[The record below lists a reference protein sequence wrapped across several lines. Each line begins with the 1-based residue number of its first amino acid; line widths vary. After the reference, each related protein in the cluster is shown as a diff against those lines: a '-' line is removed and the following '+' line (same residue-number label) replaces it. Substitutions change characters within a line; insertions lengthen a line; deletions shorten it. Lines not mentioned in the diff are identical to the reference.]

1 MKLSKNKEI
10 FPLIFLFLISL
21 NPIFINSQNLCPYK
35 DLENLLQYYRKGI
48 NPTEKEDNDQYKWEF
63 IHCVNGYH
71 NSTYLSKN
79 SKDPYFK
86 ENSGVIIGSSIN
98 LGKLNE
104 DFINNN
110 LTNLNKDDRDKL
122 IKLIGKFG
130 KDAELIFDNITF
142 NFTENEINYINKQVY
157 DKYYIEMKKKFHLEK
172 ASIGQNKYSIELALL
187 TFFVKYY
194 EMDKYLLEANKYLN
208 AKGNNLFLLS
218 YFFLN
223 LRSDNYLQKKLWS
236 IVTLGS
242 DIFYINNNISHIGL
256 YIDSK
261 LEFSNEESFKL
272 FIRNFLQVVNIKN
285 YFYSIGNTSGL
296 IYEDPL
302 NNDNFYEFIKN
313 HIFHTN
319 DSLQENITEGI
330 SYFKEAF
337 NKQIIKENI
346 YYYQKHLVIFI
357 NDISNIKEEIITKY
371 FIDNRIQVILFSKI
385 NKKSDEI
392 SIKEKFKDEFNI
404 ITFYDYSELSAKKE
418 YAFLLRN
425 LINYNIQY
433 YTYINEAINI
443 QNVKTF
449 GKNNMQNFKINFDK
463 NILLP
468 SDDDETYYFH
478 ISLIYNNAKEI
489 ENKYKNNSN
498 LTFLLSENNPFPDI
512 INNSIVNFCFND
524 TVSSEP
530 SLSPYINY
538 LIEGKQKNYFYI
550 SIINANEIEY
560 SLIINLTSSIS
571 SIIPASNGVFYSG
584 YIIPYQEDFIATF
597 SDKCIQKNCKIDNF
611 TLFKYFSSGVH
622 FTKAQDNFSKIIDM
636 DMIGCL
642 YKNVYCTYFD
652 IEQYETKF
660 EKGPMIGYG
669 LNLSNF
675 TSVNFFNG
683 SIPLYIIN
691 KLHPFLAD
699 TIDMKKAR
707 VILEDYNLN
716 LTSEEIY
723 ALNTYYLSSIFH
735 DLENNHKKFKE
746 LNANLKLSI
755 FLRVLEQQP
764 SRDYIDSYISD
775 LANDIDKYIRN
786 LRNLERS
793 RMTSP
798 LTLDFQMMITQTK
811 NILQPKKCLLS
822 FVIGKSLIWS
832 DEFYDLVSKIVSTNY
847 RISISYYDPESNT
860 AEMLIDFNED
870 IDEIKNKI
878 LEIKNNTLQKTE
890 KVDIDIVLRQQKKLF
905 KYYDE
910 GIKKCIVIIS
920 TREDDIFYKYEFT
933 KPSIDLLEDLHNSGI
948 TIFDYSDHINFILDD
963 EDDNLGFF
971 NSTKSKYIQFVP
983 FLNFSDMNHNTITL
997 TNIINRF
1004 PIPINKIQEIYLDM
1018 ERDEEIVYEFDL
1030 KKEIDKLKEKNYF
1043 DKYNKLKFKFINSG
1057 LKIYFSN
1064 KFIFPNNYSNDFN
1077 FSANDENREVLY
1089 DLKSL
1094 DPFHHKFFMTIHS
1107 TENRIDNSVVN
1118 LDLCDDNNKCLKSD
1132 FYFKF
1137 YIAFIIVGVFVLLYG
1152 VYICC
1157 CENTFK
1163 KEGNIFEIK

>member
-1 MKLSKNKEI
+1 MKFSKNKEI
-10 FPLIFLFLISL
+10 YFSIFLFLVSL
-21 NPIFINSQNLCPYK
+21 NLSFIKSQNLCPFK
-35 DLENLLQYYRKGI
+35 QLENFLQYYRKGI
-48 NPTEKEDNDQYKWEF
+48 NPTEKEENDQYKWEF
-63 IHCVNGYH
+63 IHCVNNYH
-71 NSTYLSKN
+71 NSTYLYKN

-98 LGKLNE
+98 LGKLNK

-122 IKLIGKFG
+122 IKLIGKCG
-130 KDAELIFDNITF
+130 QDAELIFDNVTF
-142 NFTENEINYINKQVY
+142 DFTENEINYINKQVY
-157 DKYYIEMKKKFHLEK
+157 NQYYIEMKKYFELDRMN
-172 ASIGQNKYSIELALL
+172 IGQNKYSIELVLL

-194 EMDKYLLEANKYLN
+194 EMDKYLLEAKECL
-208 AKGNNLFLLS
+208 KEDTNNLFLLS

-236 IVTLGS
+236 MVTLSS
-242 DIFYINNNISHIGL
+242 DIGYNNNYIRHIGF
-256 YIDSK
+256 YFDSK
-261 LEFSNEESFKL
+261 LESSNENNFKSF
-272 FIRNFLQVVNIKN
+272 IQNFLQLVGFKE
-285 YFYSIGNTSGL
+285 YYYSTGNTSGL
-296 IYEDPL
+296 IYKEPL
-302 NNDNFYEFIKN
+302 KLDYFKEFIKKHN
-313 HIFHTN
+313 FCTN
-319 DSLQENITEGI
+319 DSVQENITKGI
-330 SYFKEAF
+330 LYFKDAF
-337 NKQIIKENI
+337 NKQIIQENI
-346 YYYQKHLVIFI
+346 YYEKHLVIFL
-357 NDISNIKEEIITKY
+357 NDISNLKEEIVTKY
-371 FIDNRIQVILFSKI
+371 FLDNSIQVILFSKI

-392 SIKEKFKDEFNI
+392 TIKEKFKDEFNI
-404 ITFYDYSELSAKKE
+404 ITFYDYSELSSKME
-418 YAFLLRN
+418 YVFLLRN
-425 LINYNIQY
+425 LINYNIQQ

-449 GKNNMQNFKINFDK
+449 GINNMHNFKITFDK
-463 NILLP
+463 DNIIP
-468 SDDDETYYFH
+468 PDNDENYYFH
-478 ISLIYNNAKEI
+478 ISLVYNNAKEI

-512 INNSIVNFCFND
+512 INNSIVNFCFNE

-530 SLSPYINY
+530 SLSPFINY

-550 SIINANEIEY
+550 SIINANNIEY

-571 SIIPASNGVFYSG
+571 SNIQVSNGVFKDG
-584 YIIPYQEDFIATF
+584 IIEPKMEDLITTF
-597 SDKCIQKNCKIDNF
+597 SDKCIQKNCMIDNF

-622 FTKAQDNFSKIIDM
+622 FTKSQDNFSKIIDM
-636 DMIGCL
+636 NMIGCL

-652 IEQYETKF
+652 IEQSETKY

-675 TSVNFFNG
+675 TSINFFNG

-699 TIDMKKAR
+699 TIDMKKAES
-707 VILEDYNLN
+707 ILKDYNLN

-723 ALNTYYLSSIFH
+723 TLNMYYLSSIFH

-755 FLRVLEQQP
+755 FLRVLEQRP
-764 SRDYIDSYISD
+764 NPNYVDSYIHD
-775 LANDIDKYIRN
+775 LASNDIDKYIRN

-793 RMTSP
+793 RMTTP

-832 DEFYDLVSKIVSTNY
+832 DEFFDFIVKIGSINY

-878 LEIKNNTLQKTE
+878 LDIKLNNTFQKTE
-890 KVDIDIVLRQQKKLF
+890 KVDIDIVLLQQKKLF

-910 GIKKCIVIIS
+910 GIKKCLVIIS
-920 TREDDIFYKYEFT
+920 TRDDDIDYKYEFT
-933 KPSIDLLEDLHNSGI
+933 KPSVDLLEDLHNSGI
-948 TIFDYSDHINFILDD
+948 IIFDYSDHINFILED
-963 EDDNLGFF
+963 EEDYLGFF

-983 FLNFSDMNHNTITL
+983 FLNFSDMNQNTITL

-1018 ERDEEIVYEFDL
+1018 ERDEEIVFEFDL
-1030 KKEIDKLKEKNYF
+1030 KKEIDKLKEKNF
-1043 DKYNKLKFKFINSG
+1043 DKYYKLKFKFINSG

-1064 KFIFPNNYSNDFN
+1064 KFIYPNNYSNQFN
-1077 FSANDENREVLY
+1077 FSVNDENNEILY
-1089 DLKSL
+1089 DLRGDL
-1094 DPFHHKFFMTIHS
+1094 DLKFFMTIHS
-1107 TENRIDNSVVN
+1107 TEKRIE
-1118 LDLCDDNNKCLKSD
+1118 NN
-1132 FYFKF
+1132 
-1137 YIAFIIVGVFVLLYG
+1137 IG
-1152 VYICC
+1152 
-1157 CENTFK
+1157 
-1163 KEGNIFEIK
+1163 

>member
-1 MKLSKNKEI
+1 MKFSKNKEI
-10 FPLIFLFLISL
+10 YVLIFLFLVSL
-21 NPIFINSQNLCPYK
+21 NPTFIKSQNLCPFK
-35 DLENLLQYYRKGI
+35 ELENFLQYYRKGI

-63 IHCVNGYH
+63 IHCVNDYH
-71 NSTYLSKN
+71 NSTYLYKN

-110 LTNLNKDDRDKL
+110 LTNLKQDDRDKL

-130 KDAELIFDNITF
+130 KDAELIFDDITF
-142 NFTENEINYINKQVY
+142 NFTEDEINYINKQVY
-157 DKYYIEMKKKFHLEK
+157 NQYYIEMKKYFGLERMN
-172 ASIGQNKYSIELALL
+172 IGHNKYSIELVLL

-194 EMDKYLLEANKYLN
+194 EMDKYLLEAKECLK
-208 AKGNNLFLLS
+208 AHLNNLFLLS

-236 IVTLGS
+236 MVTLSS
-242 DIFYINNNISHIGL
+242 DIGYNNNYIRHIGL
-256 YIDSK
+256 YFDSE
-261 LEFSNEESFKL
+261 LESSNEKNFKSF
-272 FIRNFLQVVNIKN
+272 IQNFLQLVGFKD
-285 YFYSIGNTSGL
+285 YFYSMGNTSGL

-302 NNDNFYEFIKN
+302 NTDNFNKFIES
-313 HIFHTN
+313 HIFCTN
-319 DSLQENITEGI
+319 DSVQENITKGI
-330 SYFKEAF
+330 SYFKDAF
-337 NKQIIKENI
+337 NKQIIENI
-346 YYYQKHLVIFI
+346 YYEKHLVIFI
-357 NDISNIKEEIITKY
+357 NDISNIKEEIATKY
-371 FIDNRIQVILFSKI
+371 FVDNGIQVILFSKI

-392 SIKEKFKDEFNI
+392 IIKEKFKDEFNI
-404 ITFYDYSELSAKKE
+404 ITFYDYSELSTKKE
-418 YAFLLRN
+418 YIILLRN
-425 LINYNIQY
+425 LLNYNIQY
-433 YTYINEAINI
+433 YTYIDETINI

-449 GKNNMQNFKINFDK
+449 GKNNMHNFKINFDK
-463 NILLP
+463 DILFP
-468 SDDDETYYFH
+468 PDDSENYYFH
-478 ISLIYNNAKEI
+478 ISLVYNNSKEI

-512 INNSIVNFCFND
+512 INYSIVNFCFNE
-524 TVSSEP
+524 TVSSDP
-530 SLSPYINY
+530 RLSPFINY
-538 LIEGKQKNYFYI
+538 LINDNTKNYFYI
-550 SIINANEIEY
+550 SITNAYDIEY
-560 SLIINLTSSIS
+560 SLIINLTSTIS
-571 SIIPASNGVFYSG
+571 KNIEATNGDFGHENIIPNTTDS
-584 YIIPYQEDFIATF
+584 IATF
-597 SDKCIQKNCKIDNF
+597 SDKCIQKNCMIDNF
-611 TLFKYFSSGVH
+611 NFFKYFSSGVH
-622 FTKAQDNFSKIIDM
+622 FTNAQDNFSKIIDM

-642 YKNVYCTYFD
+642 YKNVYCAYFV
-652 IEQYETKF
+652 IEQSETKY

-699 TIDMKKAR
+699 TIDMKNAEA
-707 VILEDYNLN
+707 ILKDYNLY
-716 LTSEEIY
+716 LTQEETY

-755 FLRVLEQQP
+755 FLRVLEQRP

-832 DEFYDLVSKIVSTNY
+832 DEFYDLISKIVITNY

-878 LEIKNNTLQKTE
+878 LEIKNNTLKKTE

-983 FLNFSDMNHNTITL
+983 FLNFSDMNQNTITL

-1118 LDLCDDNNKCLKSD
+1118 LDLCDDNNKCLKND

-1137 YIAFIIVGVFVLLYG
+1137 YIAFIIVGVFVLFYG
-1152 VYICC
+1152 IYICC